1 MRCAPFAAHA
11 HTDTRLHA
19 ETVIPTCMR
28 SRFIDCKHP
37 VAASTDHVFPTPP
50 WGFFPR
56 AARCFQ
62 RKVMAMASDALKAQT
77 PSLTGTAATSPHGY
91 P

>member
-11 HTDTRLHA
+11 HADTRLHA

-37 VAASTDHVFPTPP
+37 VAASTNHVFPAPP
-50 WGFFPR
+50 WGFSQSSTVLPT
-56 AARCFQ
+56 
-62 RKVMAMASDALKAQT
+62 K
-77 PSLTGTAATSPHGY
+77 GNGHGQ
-91 P
+91 